1 MTSLLYLGLI
11 FLVVCSFITSYQ
23 TTQKSNYL
31 KQKNAQLFVSV
42 EKYLAGRMN
51 AVASIWPK
59 IMLAHLSSEIICS
72 SLLTVFIEFR
82 PGKTIRISEQIMS
95 ADKRKTYHG
104 NKSSQLIF
112 SCRERITEYIFT
124 PNGGYCLF
132 NLGLYLPL
140 VWVESNS
147 CRRVKIWNDFTPVS
161 SLKVRYPYR
170 IIC

>member
-23 TTQKSNYL
+23 RTQKSKYL

-51 AVASIWPK
+51 AVASIWRE

-104 NKSSQLIF
+104 P
-112 SCRERITEYIFT
+112 R
-124 PNGGYCLF
+124 
-132 NLGLYLPL
+132 
-140 VWVESNS
+140 
-147 CRRVKIWNDFTPVS
+147 
-161 SLKVRYPYR
+161 
-170 IIC
+170 